1 MDEQIFHDDN
11 SPPTGPLIYQ
21 IADGRLWSVD
31 DARFIDALPEGAT
44 ATVLS
49 RASGPADADYLRRTL
64 EFYGYT
70 VGPELMTLDELKAA
84 KLQEIN
90 AACDAF
96 LAVLTASYPANEVLT
111 FDQQKAEAD
120 AVLAVPSAYA
130 PLLTPL
136 AAARGLDVTALAQ
149 KVRVKTEAFT
159 AISGHVI
166 GQRQKYEDMLDAA
179 DTVAAVAAIVPEY
192 TMPEGM

>member
-1 MDEQIFHDDN
+1 MNDTIFQI
-11 SPPTGPLIYQ
+11 S
-21 IADGRLWSVD
+21 DGRLWSVA
-31 DARFIDALPEGAT
+31 DASFIDTAPEGAEIN
-44 ATVLS
+44 VLS
-49 RASGPADADYLRRTL
+49 RAEGPADADYLKRTL
-64 EFYGYT
+64 EFYGFP
-70 VGPELMTLDELKAA
+70 VGYGLIAMLEEAKAK
-84 KLQEIN
+84 KLAEIN

-120 AVLAVPSAYA
+120 AVLADPSASA

-192 TMPEGM
+192 TMPEKD

>member
-1 MDEQIFHDDN
+1 MIDDDF
-11 SPPTGPLIYQ
+11 SPTTHYRIS
-21 IADGRLWSVD
+21 DGRVWDIAAAQFV
-31 DARFIDALPEGAT
+31 AALPDGAYVIPLT
-44 ATVLS
+44 N
-49 RASGPADADYLRRTL
+49 GGKPADEASLRRTL
-64 EFYGYT
+64 EFYGYAL
-70 VGPELMTLDELKAA
+70 GPELMTLDEAKVA
-84 KLQEIN
+84 KLAEIN

-120 AVLAVPSAYA
+120 AVLADPSAST

-166 GQRQKYEDMLDAA
+166 GQRQKYEDMLDDA

-192 TMPEGM
+192 TMPEGN

>member
-1 MDEQIFHDDN
+1 M
-11 SPPTGPLIYQ
+11 LYQ
-21 IADGRLWSVD
+21 ISDGRLWDVD
-31 DARFIDALPEGAT
+31 ADRFVDQAPEGAEIIPLY
-44 ATVLS
+44 AD
-49 RASGPADADYLRRTL
+49 GKPAGEDYLRRTL
-64 EFYGYT
+64 EFYGYS
-70 VGPELMTLDELKAA
+70 VGPELLTLEEAKAA
-84 KLQEIN
+84 KLKEIN

-120 AVLAVPSAYA
+120 AVLADPSASA

-136 AAARGLDVTALAQ
+136 AAARGLDVTELAQ

-179 DTVAAVAAIVPEY
+179 DTVAAVAAIMPEY
-192 TMPEGM
+192 TMPEGV

>member
-1 MDEQIFHDDN
+1 MVDTDFTA
-11 SPPTGPLIYQ
+11 SPTYYRIG
-21 IADGRLWSVD
+21 DGRIWDIAAAHFVT
-31 DARFIDALPEGAT
+31 ALPEGAT
-44 ATVLS
+44 AIPLTN
-49 RASGPADADYLRRTL
+49 GGKPADEASLRRTL

-70 VGPELMTLDELKAA
+70 VGPELMSLEEAKAEKLK
-84 KLQEIN
+84 EIN

-96 LAVLTASYPANEVLT
+96 LSVLTASYPANEVLT
-111 FDQQKAEAD
+111 FDQQKSEAD
-120 AVLAVPSAYA
+120 AVLADPSASA

-136 AAARGLDVTALAQ
+136 AAARGLDVTTLAQ

-179 DTVAAVAAIVPEY
+179 ETVAAVAAIVPEY
-192 TMPEGM
+192 TMPGGN